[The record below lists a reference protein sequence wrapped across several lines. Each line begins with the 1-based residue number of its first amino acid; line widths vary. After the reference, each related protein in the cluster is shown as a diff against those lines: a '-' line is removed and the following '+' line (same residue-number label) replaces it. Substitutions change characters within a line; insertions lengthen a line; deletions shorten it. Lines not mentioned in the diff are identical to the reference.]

1 MIDKASQELA
11 KDAAAANVLI
21 DFLAR
26 RDIPEITATK
36 ADLCVVCGSSVIA
49 TV

>member
-1 MIDKASQELA
+1 MSEAAQELA

-26 RDIPEITATK
+26 RDIPDITTTH
-36 ADLCVVCGSSVIA
+36 ADICVVCGSSVLA
-49 TV
+49 TA